1 MLPPMK
7 RTPLLLAA
15 ALLLGFLAF
24 LGYALFADPA
34 PPVAAPVEYVR
45 TAPPDPEPTPGEAP
59 LEPEPEPA
67 EWPADAPRTV
77 YGTVTDPAGNPIIG
91 ATVRVRFH
99 ARRADRTGDSDASGA
114 FRLERVEA
122 DIASFE
128 VGARGYEPQVF
139 ADPALPAAPRV
150 RWDVVL
156 EPADGLFGVVL
167 ENRRPAPGAWIA
179 LRPAGERRWLAATHA
194 DGSGRFALDWPEV
207 DGPFTLWAFHGQH
220 GQAEIEGVEP
230 GEVTVEL
237 PGGGYI
243 EGHVVDREGR
253 PVPRFSITAT
263 PLVRPAG
270 GPPAQ
275 SFESDSGAFT
285 LGPLASGT
293 TRVWAAADGYQ
304 PGEISGVEVT
314 VGQTT
319 RGLRIVL
326 DRSATL
332 TGRVTAVGTGQ
343 PIEGAQIIPAEW
355 RSGALAESV
364 GAFTDE
370 DGRYTL
376 RALPGVRTSIEVS
389 APGYRTALVG
399 GVEGGAGEEIV
410 RDFALTSRQRDT
422 IPTTELT
429 GIGAVLAPS
438 RSGVAIRQIV
448 EGGPAADGLREGDV
462 VVMVDGQ
469 DARRLGLAKV
479 AQAIR
484 GEVGTEVELWV
495 RRGGSGEPE
504 RVTLT
509 RRRVAMPDRNHQGV
523 R

>member
-1 MLPPMK
+1 MK
-7 RTPLLLAA
+7 RAPLALAA
-15 ALLLGFLAF
+15 ALLLGLVAV

-34 PPVAAPVEYVR
+34 PK
-45 TAPPDPEPTPGEAP
+45 APPSVQLVRPAP
-59 LEPEPEPA
+59 PEPEPPPGA
-67 EWPADAPRTV
+67 AAEPDPAADDDVEWPADAPRTV
-77 YGTVTDPAGNPIIG
+77 YGAVTDPAGQPIIG

-99 ARRADRTGDSDASGA
+99 ARRPDRTGDTDASGA
-114 FRLERVEA
+114 FRLERVEP
-122 DIASFE
+122 DIARFE

-139 ADPALPAAPRV
+139 EDPALPAAPRV

-156 EPADGLFGVVL
+156 EPAHGIFGVVL
-167 ENRRPAPGAWIA
+167 AERRPAPGAWVA
-179 LRPAGERRWLAATHA
+179 LRPSGERRWLGSTHA
-194 DGSGRFALDWPEV
+194 DGSGRFALDWPEG
-207 DGPFTLWAFHGQH
+207 DGPFTLWVFHGQH
-220 GQAEIEGVEP
+220 GQAEVEVTEP
-230 GEVTVEL
+230 GELTVEL

-243 EGHVVDREGR
+243 EGNVVDRDGR
-253 PVPRFSITAT
+253 PVPRFSVTAT

-275 SFESDSGAFT
+275 SFESGTGAFS
-285 LGPLASGT
+285 LGPLAPGN
-293 TRVWAAADGYQ
+293 TRVWAAAEGYQ
-304 PGEISGVEVT
+304 PGEITGVEVKT
-314 VGQTT
+314 GEVV

-332 TGRVTAVGTGQ
+332 SGRVTDAGTGQ
-343 PIEGAQIIPAEW
+343 PVEGAQIIPAEW
-355 RSGALAESV
+355 RSGALAETV

-376 RALPGVRTSIEVS
+376 RALPGVRTSIQVS
-389 APGYRTALVG
+389 APGYRPVLIG
-399 GVEGGAGEEIV
+399 GVEGGPGEQIV
-410 RDFALTSRQRDT
+410 RDFALTSQQRDT

-429 GIGAVLAPS
+429 GIGAVLGPA
-438 RSGVAIRQIV
+438 RGGIMIRQIV

-462 VVMVDGQ
+462 VVMVDGK
-469 DARRLGLAKV
+469 DARKLGLSNV

-495 RRGGSGEPE
+495 RRAGRSEPE
-504 RVTLT
+504 RVVLT